1 MTKYEDNY
9 QSYLDYYY
17 KKIREKYPNY
27 TDENI
32 ANLIRNLEVFYS
44 SLPIMHS
51 TSVDKI
57 DAILREGLKSYNMRS
72 SDNRKDSSIFD
83 IDIKMGLSN
92 YAFANIGRIP
102 IYGSDKN
109 RVTLLLSDDV
119 CTEDNYFT
127 FIDIAQIY
135 HFGDNDIY
143 SIRERSRILSQYTK
157 SILPLNKLWNILS
170 LNALASRRGIED
182 DNYFP
187 FAIDPDFIHQNG
199 GIPEIKIANYVEP
212 DKIIGFIVEGS
223 NSSELRRALE
233 AKGINSEC
241 ILQLGD
247 NNDKYKKLIE
257 FKQKLLETYKK
268 AKISE
273 PEEVEACDE
282 EKKHRR

>member
-1 MTKYEDNY
+1 MTKYEENY

-27 TDENI
+27 TDKDI
-32 ANLIRNLEVFYS
+32 ADLIRNLEDFYS

-51 TSVDKI
+51 TTVDKI
-57 DAILREGLKSYNMRS
+57 DMILSEGLKSYNMRS
-72 SDNRKDSSIFD
+72 SDNRKGSSIFD
-83 IDIKMGLSN
+83 IDIQMGLSN
-92 YAFANIGRIP
+92 YVFANIGRIP
-102 IYGSDKN
+102 TYGSDKN

-119 CTEDNYFT
+119 CTEDSFFT
-127 FIDIAQIY
+127 FIDIAQMY
-135 HFGDNDIY
+135 HFD
-143 SIRERSRILSQYTK
+143 SIRERNRILLQYAK
-157 SILPLNKLWNILS
+157 STLPLNKLWNILS
-170 LNALASRRGIED
+170 LNALASRRGIEG

-199 GIPEIKIANYVEP
+199 GQPEIKIAGYVEP
-212 DKIIGFIVEGS
+212 DKIMGFIVEGS

-241 ILQLGD
+241 ILQLAD
-247 NNDKYKKLIE
+247 DNDKCKKLIE

-273 PEEVEACDE
+273 PEEVESCDE
-282 EKKHRR
+282 EKKHRI